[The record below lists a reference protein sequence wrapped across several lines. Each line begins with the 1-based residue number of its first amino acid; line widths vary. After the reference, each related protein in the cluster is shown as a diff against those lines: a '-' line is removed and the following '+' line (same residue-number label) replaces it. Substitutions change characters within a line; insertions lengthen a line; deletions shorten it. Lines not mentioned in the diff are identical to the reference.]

1 MEEQQKMTGS
11 PLNFVMIQKNLN
23 SDLKTHGS
31 GDDGCRK
38 HLGKFFWMRNDVNA
52 SNEDSRREII
62 LNVRIKCLLQVTI
75 LELVKIEMND
85 ILDVMFFTKIVLQE
99 HFEIKGT
106 APYWR

>member
-1 MEEQQKMTGS
+1 
-11 PLNFVMIQKNLN
+11 
-23 SDLKTHGS
+23 
-31 GDDGCRK
+31 
-38 HLGKFFWMRNDVNA
+38 MRNDVNA

-99 HFEIKGT
+99 HYKIKDIALFHPNSKKT
-106 APYWR
+106 LFLLDPRIHPSHHCQFDICQTV

>member
-1 MEEQQKMTGS
+1 
-11 PLNFVMIQKNLN
+11 
-23 SDLKTHGS
+23 
-31 GDDGCRK
+31 
-38 HLGKFFWMRNDVNA
+38 MRNDVNA

-106 APYWR
+106 APCCH